1 MIIDMPNRR
10 CQYHGGQK
18 DEQGFLVF
26 CWKPVKEEYSYCADH
41 VRRVYQR
48 SNVSYG
54 PKAPVEAPVE
64 AANEAV
70 AEAAEVA
77 ASGLEREAA

>member
-18 DEQGFLVF
+18 DEQGFLLF
-26 CWKPVKEEYSYCADH
+26 CGKPVQEEYSYCGDH
-41 VRRVYQR
+41 VRRIYQR

-54 PKAPVEAPVE
+54 PKAPVETPAEQAIEAPAEVVE
-64 AANEAV
+64 AA
-70 AEAAEVA
+70 
-77 ASGLEREAA
+77 GLEREAA